1 MSSQYNNESAD
12 DEDEPQYI
20 KGPEL
25 TAEITNIVR
34 SMMPMIVER
43 ISKKVREEIM
53 REKQEE
59 ERSRKEKLL
68 KQGQNHKVAPTPD
81 QFQGVLDPSMRMEK
95 NLQNLQLN

>member
-59 ERSRKEKLL
+59 ERLRKEKLL

-81 QFQGVLDPSMRMEK
+81 QFHGVLDPSRRMEK
-95 NLQNLQLN
+95 NLQDLQLN